1 MINKTLFSRIL
12 KEAIDDTPE
21 NIDKHV
27 EECKA
32 LIDKIKG
39 FISKYKTELGTITVQ
54 DVVANMSTYEEM
66 LEKIKKAEEFVRK
79 SHTKYFDIVEPYVTF
94 DAPKNVE
101 TLEDYVNKL
110 DDLNW
115 FGVDKLQDVLESL
128 IESANNYKSIEE

>member
-79 SHTKYFDIVEPYVTF
+79 SHTKYFDIVEPYDAF
-94 DAPKNVE
+94 DAPKNVK